1 MGRDGGRDVELK
13 AAAVGGMIAAMTAAS
28 PAASPEA
35 EIRAARARSNAAI
48 AAHDVAAMKA
58 LFVPDA
64 VILPGSSGAAL
75 SMDGFDAR
83 IGATFA
89 DPEFVRYVRTPT
101 EVTVARSGRRAA
113 ETGRWVGEWRKPDG
127 ALRLTGVYQAMWVP
141 TPAGW
146 RIRNESFV
154 TLACTGSA
162 ACGTLD

>member
-1 MGRDGGRDVELK
+1 MKGALF
-13 AAAVGGMIAAMTAAS
+13 AGMIAAMM
-28 PAASPEA
+28 PATDESVKA
-35 EIRAARARSNAAI
+35 EIRALRARSNAAI
-48 AAHDVAAMKA
+48 AAHDVAGMKA

-75 SMDGFDAR
+75 AMDGFDAR

-89 DPEFVRYVRTPT
+89 DPGFLDYVRTPA

-113 ETGRWVGEWRKPDG
+113 ENGHWVGRWRKADGE
-127 ALRLTGVYQAMWVP
+127 LRLSGVYQAMWVP
-141 TPAGW
+141 TGAGW

-162 ACGTLD
+162 ACGELD